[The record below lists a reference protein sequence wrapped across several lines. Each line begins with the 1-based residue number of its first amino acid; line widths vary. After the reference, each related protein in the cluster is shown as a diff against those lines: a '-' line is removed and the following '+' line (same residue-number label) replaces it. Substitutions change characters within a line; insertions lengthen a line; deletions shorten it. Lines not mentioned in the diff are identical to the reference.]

1 MVLKERKNFF
11 FLCLP
16 IKRSP
21 MVYAYQGRINSTAG
35 KCSTT
40 QTTLQI
46 GCHYSPPLSNM
57 RLLCL
62 TASSAVALMSLFLSG
77 KQLSS
82 PQYILAFLRSR
93 IAYSWIQRRA
103 LQGFRLWLHC
113 ESGTFMGCSM
123 QFRQF
128 FIPTVVVLE
137 NPQFSYF
144 SLFETWLVWV

>member
-1 MVLKERKNFF
+1 MLQYTFLLYLYKYGYILLLLRILLELNQSGNEMEGKYGTFSHCAIQLMIWFLKRKSFF
-11 FLCLP
+11 SLCLP

-93 IAYSWIQRRA
+93 IAYS
-103 LQGFRLWLHC
+103 
-113 ESGTFMGCSM
+113 
-123 QFRQF
+123 
-128 FIPTVVVLE
+128 
-137 NPQFSYF
+137 
-144 SLFETWLVWV
+144 